1 MTNEIQKQEWKQFFD
16 DTSRRY
22 LGWQTRV
29 EVLKEDIG
37 AQILSDGLSLIGFV
51 FEEKN
56 GEGTGEKQSS
66 IEIILGEESG
76 AHQTHTVV
84 NPRAVAFLRNDES
97 PDGTIEIEDEEAAKT
112 LVYLVQPIS
121 VEAAYI
127 KLEESASVITTANF
141 GE

>member
-1 MTNEIQKQEWKQFFD
+1 MTNEIQKQDWKQFFD
-16 DTSRRY
+16 DTSKTY

-37 AQILSDGLSLIGFV
+37 AQILSDGLSLTGFV
-51 FEEKN
+51 FEEKTV
-56 GEGTGEKQSS
+56 EGGEKQNS

-84 NPRAVAFLRNDES
+84 NPRAVAFLRNDE
-97 PDGTIEIEDEEAAKT
+97 PAAGAIEIEDEEQAKT
-112 LVYLVQPIS
+112 LVYLVQPVSI
-121 VEAAYI
+121 EAVYI
-127 KLEESASVITTANF
+127 EVEESASVVTTANF